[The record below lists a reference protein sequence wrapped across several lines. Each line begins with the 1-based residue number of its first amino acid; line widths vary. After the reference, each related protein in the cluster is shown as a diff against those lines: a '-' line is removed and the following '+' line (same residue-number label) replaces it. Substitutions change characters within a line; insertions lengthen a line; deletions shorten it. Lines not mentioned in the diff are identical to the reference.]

1 MKDFFSSIFSAQNA
15 VDGAEGGFPFWVFWL
30 LILVILL
37 LLAFIFLRDKDLR
50 RRLDSFFMGIKNR
63 MRRVR
68 LQANLKKEQQKHETF
83 MFNLGQ
89 KAWEE
94 DVEVPSA
101 SALRNQLARMDK
113 QKSDL
118 EDKRAGL
125 EEKID
130 GITKEMADFQK
141 KQETAHLKLEAEM
154 KPYLDKL
161 EEVKLKEKDTGKRL
175 SQKKH
180 ELDTAAKGMAMA
192 EKDMLTLKSKS
203 DVLEEVKKIELESL
217 EEKIKEL
224 AAQKTAADAALR
236 DLKTQKAGLD
246 KEISSQQKSADELQR
261 KIRKNKEKT
270 KDRVRRLQKDIREWE
285 KQRDKVSESIAELE
299 KQKNPLFRNLGEQ
312 VDKDRVDH
320 EELEILYT
328 KIDRTK
334 IKTQELEGQIKNLD

>member
-1 MKDFFSSIFSAQNA
+1 MKDFVSSLFSSQNA
-15 VDGAEGGFPFWVFWL
+15 VDGTDGGFPFWVFWL

-50 RRLDSFFMGIKNR
+50 HRLDSFFMRFKNR

-68 LQANLKKEQQKHETF
+68 LQANLKKEQQKHEIF
-83 MFNLGQ
+83 MFDLGQ

-101 SALRNQLARMDK
+101 SALRNQLARIDK

-118 EDKRAGL
+118 EDKRTDL
-125 EEKID
+125 EDKIE
-130 GITKEMADFQK
+130 GVTKEMADFQK
-141 KQETAHLKLEAEM
+141 KQETTHLKLEAEM

-161 EEVKLKEKDTGKRL
+161 EEVKLQEKDTGKRL

-180 ELDTAAKGMAMA
+180 DLDTAAKGMAAA
-192 EKDMLTLKSKS
+192 EKDVLALNDKS
-203 DVLEEVKKIELESL
+203 DVLEEVKKIELENL
-217 EEKIKEL
+217 KEKIKEL

-246 KEISSQQKSADELQR
+246 KDIASHQKSADDLQNQ
-261 KIRKNKEKT
+261 IRKNKDKT
-270 KDRVRRLQKDIREWE
+270 KDRVRRLQRDIREWE
-285 KQRDKVSESIAELE
+285 KQRDKVSESIVELE

-312 VDKDRVDH
+312 VDKDRVNH

-328 KIDRTK
+328 KIDRAK
-334 IKTQELEGQIKNLD
+334 VKTQELEGQIKNLD